1 MPILKCVVGIDV
13 SMETLEAGF
22 GTTDTDQHVVLSS
35 SKTFSNRL
43 TGFKQLLRW
52 ATQSNPTPEIPIV
65 FVMEATGVYYERLA
79 HFLYLHKRPVAVVL
93 PNKIKNYAKS
103 LQSKS
108 KTDPLDAAAITR
120 FGLDRQ
126 LPLWSPPR
134 PNIKILH
141 NLTREYHALKATI
154 TTIKNQR
161 HALSESFDPHRHSLA
176 RKSQLLKFLKNQ
188 CDQIE
193 LELHQLVDADPM
205 LAQRIA
211 TISAVKG
218 IGFITIVSVLA
229 ETHCFEHVTN
239 QKQLASYAG
248 LDVVFNDSGLR
259 KGKTSIS
266 RKGNSFLRKA
276 VFMPALSASRCN
288 HRMKELYQ
296 RLIAKGKNKK
306 LALIAVARK
315 LLLLIYALWK
325 NNTIYCPDYGTS

>member
-13 SMETLEAGF
+13 SMESLETRF
-22 GTTDTDQHVVLSS
+22 GTTDTDQHVILSP

-52 ATQSNPTPEIPIV
+52 ATQSNATPEIPIV

-79 HFLYLHKRPVAVVL
+79 HFLFLNKRPVAVVL

-126 LPLWSPPR
+126 LTLWSPPS
-134 PNIKILH
+134 PTIKALH
-141 NLTREYHALKATI
+141 NLSREYHALKATI
-154 TTIKNQR
+154 TSIKNQR
-161 HALSESFDPHRHSLA
+161 HALSESFDPQRRSLA
-176 RKSQLLKFLKNQ
+176 RKAQLLKFLKRQ
-188 CDQIE
+188 CDQIQE
-193 LELHQLVDADPM
+193 ELHQLVDADPV
-205 LAQRIA
+205 LSQRVP
-211 TISAVKG
+211 TISTIKG
-218 IGFITIVSVLA
+218 VGFITIVSVLA
-229 ETHCFEHVTN
+229 ETQCFNHVTS

-266 RKGNSFLRKA
+266 RKGNIFLRNA
-276 VFMPALSASRCN
+276 VFMPALAASRCN
-288 HRMKELYQ
+288 RPMKELYQ

-325 NNTIYCPDYGTS
+325 NDSIYCPDY

>member
-1 MPILKCVVGIDV
+1 MPHLKCVVGIDV
-13 SMETLEAGF
+13 SMKTLEACC
-22 GTTDTDQHVVLSS
+22 GTTDTEQHVVLSP
-35 SKTFSNRL
+35 SKTFSNAPA
-43 TGFKQLLRW
+43 GFKQLLRW
-52 ATQSNPTPEIPIV
+52 LPASPRPIV

-79 HFLYLHKRPVAVVL
+79 HFLCLHKHPVAVVL

-126 LPLWSPPR
+126 LTLWSPPSDTVKA
-134 PNIKILH
+134 IH
-141 NLTREYHALKATI
+141 NLSREYHALKTTI
-154 TTIKNQR
+154 TTVKNQR
-161 HALSESFDPHRHSLA
+161 HALSASFEPQRRSLT
-176 RKSQLLKFLKNQ
+176 RKAQLLKFLQHQ

-193 LELHQLVDADPM
+193 EELHQLVDADPI
-205 LAQRIA
+205 LSHRVP
-211 TISAVKG
+211 TISTIKG
-218 IGFITIVSVLA
+218 VGFITIISVLA
-229 ETHCFEHVTN
+229 ETRCFEHVTN

-248 LDVVFNDSGLR
+248 LDIVFNDSGLR

-266 RKGNSFLRKA
+266 RKGNIFLRNA
-276 VFMPALSASRCN
+276 VFMPALAASRCN
-288 HRMKELYQ
+288 RHMKELYQ

-325 NNTIYCPDYGTS
+325 NNSTYCPDYSCS

>member
-1 MPILKCVVGIDV
+1 MPIVKCVVGVDV
-13 SMETLEAGF
+13 SMKTLEARF
-22 GTTDTDQHVVLSS
+22 GTTDTEQHVILSP
-35 SKTFSNRL
+35 SKSFSNTP

-52 ATQSNPTPEIPIV
+52 LPASPTPMV

-79 HFLYLHKRPVAVVL
+79 HFLFLNKHPVAVVL

-108 KTDPLDAAAITR
+108 KTDPLDAAAITQ

-126 LPLWSPPR
+126 LTLWSPPS
-134 PNIKILH
+134 PTIKALH
-141 NLTREYHALKATI
+141 NLSREYRALKATI
-154 TTIKNQR
+154 TSIKNQR
-161 HALSESFDPHRHSLA
+161 HALSASFDPQRRSLT
-176 RKSQLLKFLKNQ
+176 RNLQLLKFLTRQ

-193 LELHQLVDADPM
+193 EELHQLIDADPV
-205 LAQRIA
+205 LSQRVP
-211 TISAVKG
+211 TISTIKG
-218 IGFITIVSVLA
+218 VGFITVVSVLA
-229 ETHCFEHVTN
+229 ETHCFEHLTS

-266 RKGNSFLRKA
+266 RKGNAFLRHA
-276 VFMPALSASRCN
+276 VFMPALTAVRCN
-288 HRMKELYQ
+288 HQMKELYQ

-325 NNTIYCPDYGTS
+325 NNTIYCPDY